1 MNSWTMKI
9 KISFVA
15 ALWLLFS
22 FGLFGQ
28 SPVQFKEIKHN
39 FGEIAEAGG
48 EVDYKFLFVNNGK
61 DPVIINNV
69 QASCGCTTPDW
80 SKGAIIPGK
89 EGFVLARYNPKGR
102 PGPFIKTLTVFTDK
116 NEQQL
121 LTIEG
126 NVVPGSTV
134 KFKPREYKQQFV
146 YNKKSVVAADA
157 EFQKFVSSLLP
168 VIEKNGS
175 ITVSIESSAS
185 HVPTKT
191 FANNEDLSRKRA
203 SEAREK
209 LLSALKQKG
218 VKTEQVKF
226 NADKSVVQ
234 GPEYENDFEENRKV
248 YEEFQ
253 YIKIIAE

>member
-1 MNSWTMKI
+1 MKI
-9 KISFVA
+9 KISFA
-15 ALWLLFS
+15 AAQLLLLA
-22 FGLFGQ
+22 FGLYAQ

-48 EVDYKFLFVNNGK
+48 EADYKFVFINNGK
-61 DPVIINNV
+61 EAVVINNV

-80 SKGAIIPGK
+80 SKDAIMPGK

-134 KFKPREYKQQFV
+134 KFKPREYKQQFL
-146 YNKKSVVAADA
+146 YNQKTVVAGDA
-157 EFQKFVSSLLP
+157 EFQKFVTTLLP
-168 VIEKNGS
+168 VIEKNGG

-203 SEAREK
+203 AEAREK
-209 LLSALKQKG
+209 LLLALKQKG
-218 VKTEQVKF
+218 VDTGKVKF

-253 YIKIIAE
+253 YIKIVAE